1 MTSRDSFGEQLG
13 HLPPALSLGATPEQ
27 IMRRGRRIRLIRQGS
42 VAGAAALAVIGI
54 VTTAS
59 LAGRHHGTQSVQPG
73 SGNGLKLGGLPAAS
87 TVASAAPSPTAAI
100 APPASSAV
108 PASSAA
114 AIPSGSPAATCAATS
129 QPTAGAPAA
138 TNDGNPPAWG
148 TPINVGADSG
158 NSVVLYGFHVDDS
171 AIPCTH
177 FGLMLG
183 TTARA
188 GSVSGVTGMYAAN
201 EFSGSD
207 LTPGF
212 HAVGL
217 SGGGNQVAGSYYIGY
232 YVGAAASISVI
243 ANGVPVAAH
252 VAPWSVNPDV
262 KIWWIGGAGA
272 VPTYGALSAKDAVGN
287 PLPVGAH
294 AQPGVG

>member
-1 MTSRDSFGEQLG
+1 MTSRDSFGEELG
-13 HLPPALSLGATPEQ
+13 HLPPALALGATPEQ

-42 VAGAAALAVIGI
+42 VAGAAAFAVFGI
-54 VTTAS
+54 VATAS
-59 LAGRHHGTQSVQPG
+59 LAGHHHSSQTVQPG
-73 SGNGLKLGGLPAAS
+73 SGNGLSLGGLPSAPAAS
-87 TVASAAPSPTAAI
+87 AIVSAAPSPTAPNLPLESSV
-100 APPASSAV
+100 AP
-108 PASSAA
+108 
-114 AIPSGSPAATCAATS
+114 IPSVSPAATCAATS

-158 NSVVLYGFHVDDS
+158 NSVVLYGFHIDDS

-201 EFSGSD
+201 EFAGSD
-207 LTPGF
+207 LAPGF

-217 SGGGNQVAGSYYIGY
+217 SGGGNQVTGSYYIGY

-252 VAPWSVNPDV
+252 VAPWSVNPAV
-262 KIWWIGGAGA
+262 KIWWVGGAGA
-272 VPTYGALSAKDAVGN
+272 VPTYDALSAKDALGN
-287 PLPVGAH
+287 PLPVGTH